1 MSLYQENSAQ
11 ARSEGEAARWEGGTV
26 KMQDRLEEG
35 KGKFHPVTGRQE
47 GGLQHMTTF
56 GSGLEGL

>member
-35 KGKFHPVTGRQE
+35 KGKFRPVTGRQE